1 MNVSTPSPPSF
12 AHVSVQEQ
20 VTWSCLA
27 GVRSVHVMS
36 LTAHSV
42 IHKRA

>member
-1 MNVSTPSPPSF
+1 MNVLTLPPPSF

-20 VTWSCLA
+20 VTWPCLA
-27 GVRSVHVMS
+27 GVRSVHVLS

-42 IHKRA
+42 IRKRA

>member
-1 MNVSTPSPPSF
+1 MNVSTSPPPSF

-20 VTWSCLA
+20 VTRSGLG
-27 GVRSVHVMS
+27 GVRSVHVLF

-42 IHKRA
+42 ISKRA